1 MLYGFL
7 YPRYNKVFG
16 IILIL
21 FFFSEEACSSA
32 KGAQK
37 TLLIIGDS
45 LVQGFGLPQEDGF
58 VRQLNK
64 KLIDDGMKVHLV
76 NGGVS
81 GDTTAG
87 GLARLDWSIT
97 NEIDAVVVSLG
108 ANDMLRGLPPK
119 HSKSNLTKIIQ
130 KLRDRNLPIL
140 LVGIKSIGNY
150 GSDYKTKF
158 DNIYYDL
165 AKEFD
170 LLLYPDLLSPILNKE
185 NVNLAD
191 YYQSDKLHPN
201 AAGVH
206 LMVEG
211 IKPFLAD
218 LIELIISED

>member
-7 YPRYNKVFG
+7 YPRYNKVLG

-21 FFFSEEACSSA
+21 FFFSEEVYSSA
-32 KGAQK
+32 KGTQK

-119 HSKSNLTKIIQ
+119 HSKSNLKKIIQ

-150 GSDYKTKF
+150 GSDYKAKF

-185 NVNLAD
+185 DVNLAD

-218 LIELIISED
+218 LIELVLLED

>member
-1 MLYGFL
+1 MLYGFI
-7 YPRYNKVFG
+7 YPRYNNVFG
-16 IILIL
+16 IILFL
-21 FFFSEEACSSA
+21 FFFSEEACSSG
-32 KGAQK
+32 KDTQK
-37 TLLIIGDS
+37 TLLIMGDS

-87 GLARLDWSIT
+87 GLARLEWSIT

-130 KLRDRNLPIL
+130 KLKDRNLPIL

-150 GSDYKTKF
+150 GSDYKAKF
-158 DNIYYDL
+158 DNIYSDL
-165 AKEFD
+165 AEEFD

-185 NVNLAD
+185 DVNLAD

-201 AAGVH
+201 TDGVSLIVDSISH
-206 LMVEG
+206 VFIEFIKLVESG
-211 IKPFLAD
+211 K
-218 LIELIISED
+218 

>member
-21 FFFSEEACSSA
+21 FFFSEEAYSSA
-32 KGAQK
+32 KGTQK

-119 HSKSNLTKIIQ
+119 HSKSNLKKIIQ

-150 GSDYKTKF
+150 GSDYKAKF

-218 LIELIISED
+218 LLELVLLED

>member
-1 MLYGFL
+1 MLYGFFYL
-7 YPRYNKVFG
+7 RYNKVLG

-21 FFFSEEACSSA
+21 FFFSEEACSSG
-32 KGAQK
+32 KGIQK

-45 LVQGFGLPQEDGF
+45 LVQGYGLPQEDGF

-119 HSKSNLTKIIQ
+119 HSKSNLTEIIQ
-130 KLRDRNLPIL
+130 KLKDRNLPIL

-150 GSDYKTKF
+150 GSDYKVKF

-165 AKEFD
+165 AEEFD

-185 NVNLAD
+185 DVNLAD

-218 LIELIISED
+218 LIEIVISKD

>member
-1 MLYGFL
+1 MLYGFFYL
-7 YPRYNKVFG
+7 RYNKVLG

-21 FFFSEEACSSA
+21 FFFSEEACSSG
-32 KGAQK
+32 KGIQK

-45 LVQGFGLPQEDGF
+45 LVQGYGLPQEDGF

-130 KLRDRNLPIL
+130 
-140 LVGIKSIGNY
+140 
-150 GSDYKTKF
+150 
-158 DNIYYDL
+158 
-165 AKEFD
+165 
-170 LLLYPDLLSPILNKE
+170 
-185 NVNLAD
+185 
-191 YYQSDKLHPN
+191 
-201 AAGVH
+201 
-206 LMVEG
+206 
-211 IKPFLAD
+211 
-218 LIELIISED
+218 

>member
-21 FFFSEEACSSA
+21 FFISEEACSSA
-32 KGAQK
+32 KGTQK

-150 GSDYKTKF
+150 GSDYKAKF

-185 NVNLAD
+185 DVNLAD

-218 LIELIISED
+218 LIELVLLED

>member
-21 FFFSEEACSSA
+21 FFFSEEAYSSA
-32 KGAQK
+32 KGTQK

-64 KLIDDGMKVHLV
+64 KLIDDGMKVHLI

-97 NEIDAVVVSLG
+97 NKIDAVVVSLG

-119 HSKSNLTKIIQ
+119 HSKSNLKKIIQ

-150 GSDYKTKF
+150 GSDYKAKF

>member
-119 HSKSNLTKIIQ
+119 HSKSNLKKIIQ

-150 GSDYKTKF
+150 GSDYKAKF

-206 LMVEG
+206 LIVEG

-218 LIELIISED
+218 LLELVLLED

>member
-1 MLYGFL
+1 MLYGFFYL
-7 YPRYNKVFG
+7 RYNKVLG

-21 FFFSEEACSSA
+21 FFFSEEACSSG
-32 KGAQK
+32 KGIQK

-45 LVQGFGLPQEDGF
+45 LVQGYGLPQEDGF

-64 KLIDDGMKVHLV
+64 KLIDDGIKVQLV

-119 HSKSNLTKIIQ
+119 HSKSNLTEIIQ
-130 KLRDRNLPIL
+130 KLKDRNLPIL

-150 GSDYKTKF
+150 GSDYKAKF

-165 AKEFD
+165 AEEFD

-185 NVNLAD
+185 DVNLAD

-218 LIELIISED
+218 LIEIMISKD

>member
-21 FFFSEEACSSA
+21 FFFSEEAYSSA
-32 KGAQK
+32 KGTQK

-119 HSKSNLTKIIQ
+119 HSKSNLKKIIQ

-150 GSDYKTKF
+150 GSDYKAKF

-201 AAGVH
+201 AAGVY

-218 LIELIISED
+218 LIELVLLED